1 METGVRRNHT
11 STYKPKAALPIS
23 VRPTGSKT
31 VDKVLQPLKA
41 DLVMTVTRVF
51 DRSTVW
57 SFLHLGMRKWIGKE
71 SCGDWVNFVCST
83 GR

>member
-11 STYKPKAALPIS
+11 STYKPKAAHPIS

-31 VDKVLQPLKA
+31 VDNVSQQSKA

-57 SFLHLGMRKWIGKE
+57 SFLHLGMRKWIGKG
-71 SCGDWVNFVCST
+71 SLVLG
-83 GR
+83 